1 MGIGVHECIE
11 VRARPE
17 YMEIKAKHESKHT
30 YEQWDEQT
38 LQVSII
44 VIKKGS
50 WTRSDIALLAF

>member
-1 MGIGVHECIE
+1 MHECIE

-17 YMEIKAKHESKHT
+17 HMEIKAKHESKHT